1 MTDSTVSGPQNSGPQ
16 RSGAGTDAPSSG
28 PRSSGTGTGTPR
40 SGQYGPGAAGG
51 KLSLRGVRKAFGA
64 TTVLDGIDLDVQPGE
79 VITLIGASGSGK
91 STLLRCINLLE
102 PIDDGEIHFDGLDI
116 AEPGL
121 DPDPIRRRIGMV
133 FQSFNLFPHMSV
145 TRNVAIGPIKVLGAD
160 RATAYAAARVMLD
173 KLGLADRADAY
184 PDQLSGGQQ
193 QRVAIARSLAMDP
206 EVMLL
211 DEITSALD
219 PELVG
224 EVLDVVRG
232 LKADGMTMLFAT
244 HEMTFAREI
253 SDRVCFLH
261 HGRILEAGPP
271 DQLFG
276 SPQEERTKEFLQR
289 VTDAGRL

>member
-1 MTDSTVSGPQNSGPQ
+1 MTDAITPDPAVS
-16 RSGAGTDAPSSG
+16 DPSR
-28 PRSSGTGTGTPR
+28 PP
-40 SGQYGPGAAGG
+40 
-51 KLSLRGVRKAFGA
+51 KLRLRGLRKAFDD
-64 TTVLDGIDLDVQPGE
+64 TTVLDGIDLDVAEGD
-79 VITLIGASGSGK
+79 VIALIGASGSGK
-91 STLLRCINLLE
+91 STLLRCVNLLE
-102 PIDDGEIHFDGLDI
+102 PVDDGEIFLDGVDI

-145 TRNVAIGPIKVLGAD
+145 TDNVAIGPRKVLGVS
-160 RATAYAAARVMLD
+160 RAEARRAGSEMLTR
-173 KLGLADRADAY
+173 LGLAERAAAY

-193 QRVAIARSLAMDP
+193 QRVAIARSLAMNP

-224 EVLDVVRG
+224 EVLDVVRD
-232 LKADGMTMLFAT
+232 LKLAGMTMLFAT
-244 HEMTFAREI
+244 HEMAFAREI

-261 HGRILEAGPP
+261 QGRILEEGPP
-271 DQLFG
+271 AQIFG
-276 SPQEERTKEFLQR
+276 APREARTAAFLQR

>member
-1 MTDSTVSGPQNSGPQ
+1 M
-16 RSGAGTDAPSSG
+16 
-28 PRSSGTGTGTPR
+28 
-40 SGQYGPGAAGG
+40 
-51 KLSLRGVRKAFGA
+51 
-64 TTVLDGIDLDVQPGE
+64 LDGINLQVTEGE

-91 STLLRCINLLE
+91 STLLRCVNLLE
-102 PIDDGEIHFDGLDI
+102 PVDDGAVIFDGVDI

-145 TRNVAIGPIKVLGAD
+145 TDNVAIGPRKVLGVPKAV
-160 RATAYAAARVMLD
+160 AREHALAMLTR
-173 KLGLADRADAY
+173 LGLAARADAY

-193 QRVAIARSLAMDP
+193 QRVAIARSLAMNP

-224 EVLDVVRG
+224 EVLDVVRE
-232 LKADGMTMLFAT
+232 LKRDGMTMLIAT
-244 HEMTFAREI
+244 HEMAFAKEI

-261 HGRILEAGPP
+261 QGQILEEGPP
-271 DQLFG
+271 AQIFG
-276 SPQEERTKEFLQR
+276 APREPRTQEFLQR